1 MFRAILRWIFLGA
14 IYLFLALVV
23 ARALDIN
30 LFWDANSEPNVTH
43 YNIYRGAAAGGP
55 YETIGTSPQ
64 TPAPWFMADP
74 SSDGSARYRN
84 TGREKGAGS
93 SPPW

>member
-43 YNIYRGAAAGGP
+43 YNVYRD
-55 YETIGTSPQ
+55 TINVDSRTN
-64 TPAPWFMADP
+64 TLIITDIP
-74 SSDGSARYRN
+74 SAIERLLEITDS
-84 TGREKGAGS
+84 RE
-93 SPPW
+93 

>member
-1 MFRAILRWIFLGA
+1 M
-14 IYLFLALVV
+14 
-23 ARALDIN
+23 
-30 LFWDANSEPNVTH
+30 
-43 YNIYRGAAAGGP
+43 AAAGGGP